1 MRTIK
6 KILGAVQRP
15 LLTAFIAVFVVGGV
29 AFAQTSFTQPAS
41 APPGGNVSAPVNVGS
56 TFQQKIGQLWAK
68 SMGTDDG
75 YCIGDSCITAWPV
88 NPLTSCQM
96 CISVKADVGGVGAT
110 NSKAKQCGGTSGGIP
125 EGGGVSCVPV
135 DQWTAPYRDDTDDRS
150 GGCQMQWKLDCT
162 APYGDSPAPAPPT
175 YTGSGNDEVYTGG
188 GASGGGGSDGG
199 GGTLNV
205 AE

>member
-88 NPLTSCQM
+88 NPIASCQM
-96 CISVKADVGGVGAT
+96 CVSIVPDTGSD
-110 NSKAKQCGGTSGGIP
+110 NSKARQCGTGAASQ
-125 EGGGVSCVPV
+125 VLCSPV
-135 DQWTAPYRDDTDDRS
+135 DQWTSPYRDDTDDRK

-162 APYGDSPAPAPPT
+162 APYGDSAAPAPPT
-175 YTGSGNDEVYTGG
+175 YTGTGNDEVYTGG
-188 GASGGGGSDGG
+188 GASGGGTVDGG
-199 GGTLNV
+199 GTINDTAL
-205 AE
+205 